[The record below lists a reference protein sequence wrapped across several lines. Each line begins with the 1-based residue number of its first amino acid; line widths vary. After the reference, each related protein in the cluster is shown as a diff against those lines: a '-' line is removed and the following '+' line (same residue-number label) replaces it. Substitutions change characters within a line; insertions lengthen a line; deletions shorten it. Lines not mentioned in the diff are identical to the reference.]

1 MLFYPLSVKWKL
13 LYDENH
19 FIIGGSI
26 SVKKFTISSVDSN
39 GTQSL
44 MKPFHHKS
52 YFWQLWHFP
61 WWNRFVIDVRLVI
74 VPSLFLHENMSNTK
88 NLTSNTFS
96 WWRPHRFSSVDRSA
110 INFKHSLDIL
120 WDEGSM
126 LMEGF
131 QKLLLIKRP
140 ISYWI

>member
-1 MLFYPLSVKWKL
+1 MADGVVPPQLGCAVVGVSLPAAGMAAARAR
-13 LYDENH
+13 H
-19 FIIGGSI
+19 TGGSA
-26 SVKKFTISSVDSN
+26 T
-39 GTQSL
+39 G
-44 MKPFHHKS
+44 
-52 YFWQLWHFP
+52 
-61 WWNRFVIDVRLVI
+61 
-74 VPSLFLHENMSNTK
+74 
-88 NLTSNTFS
+88 
-96 WWRPHRFSSVDRSA
+96 FSSVDRSA